1 MNTIR
6 KDKNSVLFQTF
17 EYGPLRLR
25 NRVAMAP
32 MTRKQSPGGIPT
44 EDVARYYERRAAG
57 GVGLIFSEGTFI
69 DHPSAQ
75 AHEPDAYENIPY
87 FFGRDS
93 LKGWEAVR
101 KKVHA
106 SGAKMMPQLWHVGE
120 VRKLGMAPDPTVP
133 GFGPR
138 GIEQDGR
145 HVVKAMDEKD
155 MDAIARSYARGALL
169 AREIGFDGVA
179 LHGAHGYLLDQFL
192 WSETNLRGDGYGGDL
207 AARMRFPCEVVAR
220 MRDYVG
226 PDFPIVFRFS
236 QWKMG
241 DYQAKIV
248 ENAEALGTLLSGLT
262 NAGVDMF
269 DVSTRRF
276 GDPAFET
283 GPESLAAL
291 TRKLSGK
298 PTIAVGSIGLDQ
310 PHQSKHYRKTA
321 SIDAKVTDLVDVT
334 TAMRGGEFDIASVG
348 RAVLAD
354 PEWANKVRDGRT
366 DEIKPFVRANLETY
380 W

>member
-17 EYGPLRLR
+17 DYGPLRLR

-32 MTRKQSPGGIPT
+32 MTRKQSPSGVPT

-87 FFGRDS
+87 FFGRDA

-120 VRKLGMAPDPTVP
+120 VRRLGMAPDPTVP

-138 GIEQDGR
+138 DIEQDGQ

-192 WSETNLRGDGYGGDL
+192 WPETNLRGDGYGGDL

-276 GDPAFET
+276 GDAAFET

-321 SIDAKVTDLVDVT
+321 SIDAKVTDLIDVT

-354 PEWANKVRDGRT
+354 PDWANKVRDGRT
-366 DEIKPFVRANLETY
+366 DDIRPFVRANLETY